1 MGRSRRRAGYGCS
14 PAPPRIRLLTDSTPD
29 TAAHRLH
36 PGYGCSPDIRPGTDP
51 ARGGGGG
58 GAPQARAGRGWPK
71 KRMGIP
77 TKARAGWGP
86 PAETYGYPPEG
97 TDGVGDAGRSA
108 WVAYRR
114 RRRWGGGADEVHR
127 YPSAK
132 ARAGWGMPARYPGI
146 RLPKAQVGWRCR
158 QRAYG
163 YPPKVQAGWGR
174 PARYPGIRLRR
185 PAGAGSTRSTGLGGE
200 RQRGGDRPDLHPTWR
215 PHAGSPRAVKEGR
228 GSVPV
233 CVLEQFLVPQDIA
246 LNLSGYGLWEFRD
259 KLDRSRVFVRGG
271 GVPDVGLDLPDQR
284 LGWLVTGL

>member
-1 MGRSRRRAGYGCS
+1 MGKS
-14 PAPPRIRLLTDSTPD
+14 RIRLPAGSTPD
-29 TAAHRLH
+29 TASHQV
-36 PGYGCSPDIRPGTDP
+36 SPRTDP
-51 ARGGGGG
+51 A
-58 GAPQARAGRGWPK
+58 PGRG
-71 KRMGIP
+71 RGRS
-77 TKARAGWGP
+77 AEGAG
-86 PAETYGYPPEG
+86 
-97 TDGVGDAGRSA
+97 GVGDAGRSA

-246 LNLSGYGLWEFRD
+246 LNLSGYGLWELRD

-284 LGWLVTGL
+284 LGWLVTGF

>member
-1 MGRSRRRAGYGCS
+1 M
-14 PAPPRIRLLTDSTPD
+14 
-29 TAAHRLH
+29 
-36 PGYGCSPDIRPGTDP
+36 
-51 ARGGGGG
+51 
-58 GAPQARAGRGWPK
+58 
-71 KRMGIP
+71 
-77 TKARAGWGP
+77 
-86 PAETYGYPPEG
+86 PAEVRGYLP
-97 TDGVGDAGRSA
+97 
-108 WVAYRR
+108 
-114 RRRWGGGADEVHR
+114 
-127 YPSAK
+127 AK

-271 GVPDVGLDLPDQR
+271 GVPDVSLDLPDQR
-284 LGWLVTGL
+284 LGWLVTGF

>member
-1 MGRSRRRAGYGCS
+1 MPISTTIRCTGIDGRRIRYGCP
-14 PAPPRIRLLTDSTPD
+14 PAPPRVRLLTRYRHARTP
-29 TAAHRLH
+29 
-36 PGYGCSPDIRPGTDP
+36 PPP
-51 ARGGGGG
+51 GGGG
-58 GAPQARAGRGWPK
+58 GAPKAREGWGCRQ

-77 TKARAGWGP
+77 T
-86 PAETYGYPPEG
+86 
-97 TDGVGDAGRSA
+97 
-108 WVAYRR
+108 
-114 RRRWGGGADEVHR
+114 
-127 YPSAK
+127 
-132 ARAGWGMPARYPGI
+132 
-146 RLPKAQVGWRCR
+146 KAQVGWRCR

-271 GVPDVGLDLPDQR
+271 GVPDVSLDLPDQR

>member
-1 MGRSRRRAGYGCS
+1 
-14 PAPPRIRLLTDSTPD
+14 
-29 TAAHRLH
+29 
-36 PGYGCSPDIRPGTDP
+36 
-51 ARGGGGG
+51 
-58 GAPQARAGRGWPK
+58 
-71 KRMGIP
+71 MGIP

-97 TDGVGDAGRSA
+97 AGGVGAAGRSA
-108 WVAYRR
+108 WVSPRR
-114 RRRWGGGADEVHR
+114 RGWGGGAGR
-127 YPSAK
+127 SAWVSPRRHGRGGGCRQK
-132 ARAGWGMPARYPGI
+132 CMGSLPA
-146 RLPKAQVGWRCR
+146 KAQVGWRCR